1 MAARLQQCWFSDGV
15 CSVFCGLRI
24 VLEHFLFGH
33 MCKKT
38 LVMKAVVPNK
48 MGLACL
54 VIIWDV
60 GREQLIH
67 LYFTVTGRAGSLGEE
82 LGGELLCSLEWD
94 RQSDL
99 EVSRGSY

>member
-1 MAARLQQCWFSDGV
+1 M
-15 CSVFCGLRI
+15 
-24 VLEHFLFGH
+24 FGH

-38 LVMKAVVPNK
+38 LVIKAVVPNK